1 MSQTPASNH
10 YLCVND
16 AQLNVIL
23 AAMRYWQRAA
33 ESGRVSPQDDEIA
46 ADGGQALTVDE
57 YDSFIEELNGGC
69 APPPTFI
76 ATVTRLLATSESL
89 DVRLSKSG
97 EDLQVLVIPKLGEAK
112 DEDEPGVAAFRALLA
127 RPVKTVVPAGQ
138 NPDEVLAA
146 LFAEHSALH
155 AEVANDLDAH
165 RNQLT
170 EARQAAQTA
179 RDEAAKAKTP
189 VKASSTP
196 AKASKPGKGGKVVAK
211 RSSAAPAA
219 GEAPSTVAA
228 EAAPAPTPEP
238 KPAPCGTP
246 SLFSDLGF

>member
-1 MSQTPASNH
+1 MSQTPASNR

-16 AQLNVIL
+16 AQLNVLI

-33 ESGRVSPQDDEIA
+33 ESGRVSPENDEIA
-46 ADGGQALTVDE
+46 GDGEQALPVE
-57 YDSFIEELNGGC
+57 AYDQFIEELNGGC

-76 ATVTRLLATSESL
+76 ATVSRLLATSESL

-97 EDLQVLVIPKLGEAK
+97 DDLQVLVIPRLAEAK

-127 RPVKTVVPAGQ
+127 RPVKAVVPAGE
-138 NPDEVLAA
+138 NPDELLAA
-146 LFAEHSALH
+146 MFTEHSDLH
-155 AEVANDLDAH
+155 AEVTSDLEAH

-189 VKASSTP
+189 AKPASAP
-196 AKASKPGKGGKVVAK
+196 AKAPKPGKGGKVVAK
-211 RSSAAPAA
+211 GSSAAPAG
-219 GEAPSTVAA
+219 GEASSTPTTD
-228 EAAPAPTPEP
+228 AAPAPEP

-246 SLFSDLGF
+246 SLFDDLGY